1 MTFATLGSFA
11 IVAMLFV
18 MTPGPNGVLILKT
31 VPVSGRAAGFAN
43 IAGFAAAFYLHATLA
58 IFGLSAIL
66 LRSAEA
72 FFVVKMLGAGYL
84 FYIGLK
90 ALFEA
95 WRGGLMPAAPAPV
108 RRRGLG
114 TAALEGFVTNAL
126 NPKVALFYLS
136 VFPQFAGSGA
146 GIAEV
151 GYALTTIHALA
162 NVLWFS
168 AIVLLLNRTGTL
180 MRSQRFLRG
189 LKGMTGT
196 VFLWFGWRMATFR
209 P

>member
-1 MTFATLGSFA
+1 MTFATLTSFA
-11 IVAMLFV
+11 FVAMLFV

-31 VPVSGRAAGFAN
+31 VPTSGRLAGFAN

-58 IFGLSAIL
+58 IFGLSAL
-66 LRSAEA
+66 LVRSAEA
-72 FFVVKMLGAGYL
+72 FLVVKMLGAAYL
-84 FYIGLK
+84 VYIGLK

-95 WRGGLMPAAPAPV
+95 WRGGLKPAVTAPARP
-108 RRRGLG
+108 RRLRI
-114 TAALEGFVTNAL
+114 AALEGFVTNAL

-162 NVLWFS
+162 NVIWFS
-168 AIVLLLNRTGTL
+168 AIVLLLNRTGRL
-180 MRSQRFLRG
+180 MRSHRFVRT
-189 LKGMTGT
+189 LKASTGF
-196 VFLWFGWRMATFR
+196 VFLWFGWRTATFR